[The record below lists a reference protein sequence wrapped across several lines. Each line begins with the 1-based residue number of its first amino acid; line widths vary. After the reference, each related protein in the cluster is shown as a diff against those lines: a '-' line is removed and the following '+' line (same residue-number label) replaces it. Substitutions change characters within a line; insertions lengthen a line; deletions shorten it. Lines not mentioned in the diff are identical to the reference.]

1 MIEFDYNVEQ
11 LQEVLNSLDMV
22 DIDSKDTDSHVL
34 KVLRIKLQTAK
45 QKIGKLMADTS
56 TKDYNQILAE
66 FEDGEI
72 EEYITDILESTWEAD
87 ASKARS
93 FYDYEDIQ
101 NLRCLGDKIKTALEA
116 SPFGIKNFKIKHLQS
131 LRTKLAASKTI
142 HELRQNCKIM
152 AAQLEYYRASEAAI
166 EELTETTK
174 WLSKEIENLHSVAE
188 EAYRVVNGVVP
199 FYDASMDDIALLK
212 NIESAKR
219 NNKLSDTEAAK
230 LFGVSRTKLLTL
242 RKDIHI
248 ESLTDEELEAIRKE
262 CKSEMVQIIVEDF
275 KENNYPSPKYEFPKE
290 VTTLDDILPYTL

>member
-22 DIDSKDTDSHVL
+22 DIDSKDTDSHIL

-166 EELTETTK
+166 EELTEMNK
-174 WLSKEIENLHSVAE
+174 WMSKEIENLHSVAE

-219 NNKLSDTEAAK
+219 NNNLSDTEAAK

-262 CKSEMVQIIVEDF
+262 CKSEMVQIIVEEF
-275 KENNYPSPKYEFPKE
+275 KEKNYPSPKYEFPKE

>member
-22 DIDSKDTDSHVL
+22 DIDSKDTDNHVL

-56 TKDYNQILAE
+56 TKDYAQILAD

-72 EEYITDILESTWEAD
+72 EEYITGILESTWEAD

-101 NLRCLGDKIKTALEA
+101 NLRCLGDKIKAAVEV
-116 SPFGIKNFKIKHLQS
+116 SPFGVKNFKIKHLQS

-166 EELTETTK
+166 AELTEMNK
-174 WLSKEIENLHSVAE
+174 WLSKETDKLHRVAE
-188 EAYRVVNGVVP
+188 DAFRVVNGVVP
-199 FYDASMDDIALLK
+199 FYDAGMDDIALLK
-212 NIESAKR
+212 NIESAK
-219 NNKLSDTEAAK
+219 NNNNLSDTEAAK
-230 LFGVSRTKLLTL
+230 LFGVSRKKLITL

-248 ESLTDEELEAIRKE
+248 ESLTEEEIEAIRSE
-262 CKSEMVQIIVEDF
+262 YKSEMVESIVEDF
-275 KENNYPSPKYEFPKE
+275 KEKKFPKPEYEFPE
-290 VTTLDDILPYTL
+290 EATTLDDILHYNL

>member
-22 DIDSKDTDSHVL
+22 DIDSKDTDNHVL

-56 TKDYNQILAE
+56 TKDYAQILAD

-72 EEYITDILESTWEAD
+72 EEYITCILESTWEAD

-101 NLRCLGDKIKTALEA
+101 NLRCLGDKIKVAVEY
-116 SPFGIKNFKIKHLQS
+116 SPFGVKNFKIKHLQS

-166 EELTETTK
+166 AELTEMNK
-174 WLSKEIENLHSVAE
+174 WLSKETDHLHRVAE
-188 EAYRVVNGVVP
+188 DAFRVVNGVVP
-199 FYDASMDDIALLK
+199 FYDAGMDDIALLK
-212 NIESAKR
+212 NIESAKN

-230 LFGVSRTKLLTL
+230 LFGVSRKKLLTL

-248 ESLTDEELEAIRKE
+248 ESLTEEEIEAIRSE
-262 CKSEMVQIIVEDF
+262 YKSEMVEIIVEDF
-275 KENNYPSPKYEFPKE
+275 KEKKPPKPEYEFPE
-290 VTTLDDILPYTL
+290 EATTLDDILPYKL

>member
-22 DIDSKDTDSHVL
+22 DIDSKDTDSHIL

-166 EELTETTK
+166 EELTETNK
-174 WLSKEIENLHSVAE
+174 WMSKEIENLHSVAE

-219 NNKLSDTEAAK
+219 NNNLSDTEAAK

-248 ESLTDEELEAIRKE
+248 ESLTDEEIEAIRKE
-262 CKSEMVQIIVEDF
+262 CKSEMVQIIVEEF
-275 KENNYPSPKYEFPKE
+275 KEKNYPSPKYEFPKE